1 MMICRRPSPRFRIP
15 GLSFRVLLGLVG
27 AVFLLGGCSETQLLV
42 HATKKLQ
49 TKEVKPQGVY
59 KVGKPYEVNGVWYYP
74 GVDYEYDETGIA
86 SWYGPNFHGK
96 PTANGE
102 VFDMNEVT
110 AAHKTLPLPSRA
122 RITNLENGRSII
134 VRIND
139 RGPFVNGRVLDAS
152 RKSAQMLGFEKQG
165 TAKVR
170 VEILADESRM
180 MAFKASPS
188 QASQEAAKEIKVAAA
203 PRETVTSEALPPLEG
218 TMSDAL
224 PEDRPGNRGV
234 VIPAQNIENAGDAA
248 ALPAQA
254 ESVTGKAEKPQ
265 ETEITYATV
274 KPTTIYIQAGAF
286 GKLANA
292 YKLQDRLAAI
302 GQAQISQ
309 TWIGATPFYRV
320 RFGPLESVEK
330 ADTLLDSII
339 NAGYKDARLILVE

>member
-1 MMICRRPSPRFRIP
+1 MMLRQRLSPRFHFLTSP
-15 GLSFRVLLGLVG
+15 FRTLIALVG
-27 AVFLLGGCSETQLLV
+27 AVFLLGACSETQLLM

-49 TKEVKPQGVY
+49 TKETKPQGVY

-110 AAHKTLPLPSRA
+110 AAHKTLPLPSKA

-152 RKSAQMLGFEKQG
+152 RKSAQLLGFEKQG

-170 VEILADESRM
+170 VEILGDESRM
-180 MAFKASPS
+180 MAFRASPF
-188 QASQEAAKEIKVAAA
+188 QEVVQEVKMAAA
-203 PRETVTSEALPPLEG
+203 PREAVTSESLPPPPG

-224 PEDRPGNRGV
+224 PEDRGII
-234 VIPAQNIENAGDAA
+234 IPAQEDT
-248 ALPAQA
+248 A
-254 ESVTGKAEKPQ
+254 EAPMEAEAEQPE
-265 ETEITYATV
+265 ETKISYAMV
-274 KPTTIYIQAGAF
+274 KPSNIYIQAGAF
-286 GKLANA
+286 ANLKNA
-292 YKLQDRLAAI
+292 YKLQDRLAVIA
-302 GQAQISQ
+302 QAQISQ
-309 TWIGATPFYRV
+309 TWIDARPFYRV

-339 NAGYKDARLILVE
+339 NAGYKDARLVLVE

>member
-1 MMICRRPSPRFRIP
+1 MLFSPWLSPHSRFPVSSSRALI
-15 GLSFRVLLGLVG
+15 VLMG

-49 TKEVKPQGVY
+49 TKEAKPEGVY
-59 KVGKPYEVNGVWYYP
+59 KVGKPYEVKGVWYYP

-102 VFDMNEVT
+102 TFDMNEVT
-110 AAHKTLPLPSRA
+110 AAHKTLPLPSKA

-139 RGPFVNGRVLDAS
+139 RGPFINGRVLDAS
-152 RKSAQMLGFEKQG
+152 RKSAQLLGFEKQG

-180 MAFKASPS
+180 MAFKTSPS
-188 QASQEAAKEIKVAAA
+188 QEVVQEVKMAAA
-203 PRETVTSEALPPLEG
+203 PREAVTSESLPPPPG

-224 PEDRPGNRGV
+224 PEDLPGNRGV
-234 VIPAQNIENAGDAA
+234 VIPAQNVENTGDTAA
-248 ALPAQA
+248 SPAQA
-254 ESVTGKAEKPQ
+254 ESVPEKPQ

-309 TWIGATPFYRV
+309 TWIAATPFYRV